1 MFERILIGLDFSSCA
16 VHALEVARQRFP
28 AAQRRLL
35 YVAEREGDV
44 PSALDLLD
52 PGNGPEAQAER
63 ARSTLNALHGAGETV
78 STSVGQPAEAILA
91 EALAWGADLIVLGTH
106 GRRGL
111 AHLVFGS
118 VAEGVMRT
126 APIPVLTVRELA
138 ATLKS
143 GEPLLQSARAT
154 SAEEGPKGGG
164 CPAKLTSR

>member
-1 MFERILIGLDFSSCA
+1 MFERILVGLDFSSCA
-16 VHALEVARQRFP
+16 AHALEVARQRFP

-35 YVAEREGDV
+35 YVAERENDV

-63 ARSTLNALHGAGETV
+63 ARSTLDALRGAGETV

-118 VAEGVMRT
+118 VAEGVVRA
-126 APIPVLTVRELA
+126 APVPVLTVCEVV
-138 ATLKS
+138 ATPKS
-143 GEPLLQSARAT
+143 DEPLVQSART
-154 SAEEGPKGGG
+154 TPAE
-164 CPAKLTSR
+164 